1 MFSLIYSDESHKR
14 DSFTTSHYQYLEINK
29 QKRARKYI
37 FRIQILQFSVTKFW
51 FFPSQIN
58 KIEVL
63 ELINSLRIWKKKE
76 WMSEW
81 EISIRKAELS
91 CFTRT
96 EMSRL
101 RQGEEKKRSQVFPHQ
116 PGQRYHQCHGWG
128 DGSPHGVCWI

>member
-58 KIEVL
+58 KTEVL
-63 ELINSLRIWKKKE
+63 ELIVWESKKKGMNE
-76 WMSEW
+76 WV
-81 EISIRKAELS
+81 RDK
-91 CFTRT
+91 
-96 EMSRL
+96 
-101 RQGEEKKRSQVFPHQ
+101 H
-116 PGQRYHQCHGWG
+116 
-128 DGSPHGVCWI
+128 